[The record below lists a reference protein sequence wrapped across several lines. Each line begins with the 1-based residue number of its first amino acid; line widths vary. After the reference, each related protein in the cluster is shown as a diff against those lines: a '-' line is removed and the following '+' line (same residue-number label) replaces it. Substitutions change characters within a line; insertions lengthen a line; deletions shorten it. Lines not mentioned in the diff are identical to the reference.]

1 MTILTTRKVIPKL
14 EGSSFCYA
22 KQRNMLFVVHNPE
35 ASRFYASSLLGL
47 KNIHPLVLL
56 KTNVM
61 NNPSTQFTESDT
73 NGYCSI

>member
-1 MTILTTRKVIPKL
+1 
-14 EGSSFCYA
+14 
-22 KQRNMLFVVHNPE
+22 MLFVVHNPE